1 MKKLKLMIFLGVL
14 TVSLIPGWA
23 LAQGKGQQQAGQTG
37 PMMQCQERFNGMDTN
52 KDGKVTKEE
61 FMAQDHPGGHAEDV
75 FKSRDPNG
83 DGVLTQDEFCS
94 GKGMGRGM
102 GKGKTQ

>member
-1 MKKLKLMIFLGVL
+1 MKHSRLTVFIGAAVIFLAADL
-14 TVSLIPGWA
+14 S
-23 LAQGKGQQQAGQTG
+23 LAQGGAGQG
-37 PMMQCQERFNGMDTN
+37 GQARPMMGCQERFYAMDTN
-52 KDGKVTKEE
+52 KDGKVTRDE

-75 FKSRDPNG
+75 FKSRDANG

-102 GKGKTQ
+102 GKGKSQ